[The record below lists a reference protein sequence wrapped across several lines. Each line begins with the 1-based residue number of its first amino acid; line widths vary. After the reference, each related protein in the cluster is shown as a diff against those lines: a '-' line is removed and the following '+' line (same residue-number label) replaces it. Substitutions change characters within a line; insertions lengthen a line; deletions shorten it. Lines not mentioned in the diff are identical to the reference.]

1 MPGVA
6 GDLVGVDLIIR
17 QPDVQLRQ
25 PVLLGIDGPVDHPL
39 RPVAGVHV
47 LLHLLGGDGRGLDLV
62 DDDGPGLVGEDAVGP
77 ALQSERNAVHF
88 PLRCEEDFGGVALAR
103 SFLQPAVDACPLV
116 GAVEAGEAAVDAAGA
131 EQKFHQL
138 PDGEMD
144 SRHRGHLTF
153 HGLALSVSAGATTTF
168 HSKCVFL
175 SLWSAAPPLQNPPR
189 RGSKSPAHRGSS
201 WLGP

>member
-6 GDLVGVDLIIR
+6 CDLVGVDLIIR
-17 QPDVQLRQ
+17 QPDVQLLQ

-62 DDDGPGLVGEDAVGP
+62 NDDGSGLVGEDAVGP
-77 ALQSERNAVHF
+77 ALQGEHDAVHF
-88 PLRCEEDFGGVALAR
+88 PLRREEDFGGVALAC
-103 SFLQPAVDACPLV
+103 SFLQPAVDSRPLV

-138 PDGEMD
+138 TDRQTKCG
-144 SRHRGHLTF
+144 HRGH
-153 HGLALSVSAGATTTF
+153 
-168 HSKCVFL
+168 FL
-175 SLWSAAPPLQNPPR
+175 FIYN
-189 RGSKSPAHRGSS
+189 
-201 WLGP
+201 